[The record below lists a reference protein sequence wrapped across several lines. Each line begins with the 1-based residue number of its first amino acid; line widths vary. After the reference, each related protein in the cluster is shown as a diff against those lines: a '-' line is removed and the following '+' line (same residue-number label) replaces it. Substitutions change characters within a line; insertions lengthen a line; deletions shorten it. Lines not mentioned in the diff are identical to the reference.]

1 MILYDVLRCSMMF
14 YVLRAFLVSFCRG
27 VHPEFLRSFLALQGA
42 LFQRNLHPPDAIFS
56 IEKNEDFG
64 VISQKGGIVFVMHW
78 PAKSSLGPS
87 LVGHLRN

>member
-1 MILYDVLRCSMMF
+1 MMFYDVLC
-14 YVLRAFLVSFCRG
+14 LKGILGFLLSG
-27 VHPEFLRSFLALQGA
+27 VPPEFLRSFLALQGA

-64 VISQKGGIVFVMHW
+64 VISQKGGIAFVMHW